1 MLEMEPWTAAW
12 ILEKLWNMPSGIG
25 SLIGAA
31 MGLFAVAWAARKG
44 FANLITAQ
52 EHQADLS
59 RQRDFRL
66 HEEHKQSLA
75 IALRAEIAEIAA
87 NSRLRAGRV
96 DRWIEGGPR
105 PTWSDLRF
113 IDMSPSPIFDRVSIH
128 LGDLGRD
135 LSRYVIAVYAAQS
148 EVQGKVD
155 NSRVIGATPM
165 SIETLRN
172 IKEHLLS
179 LADIAD
185 EAKRQLAAFI
195 DGSPVTALEDATAET
210 PETPET

>member
-44 FANLITAQ
+44 LANLITAQ

-87 NSRLRAGRV
+87 
-96 DRWIEGGPR
+96 
-105 PTWSDLRF
+105 DLTKRKF
-113 IDMSPSPIFDRVSIH
+113 
-128 LGDLGRD
+128 
-135 LSRYVIAVYAAQS
+135 A
-148 EVQGKVD
+148 
-155 NSRVIGATPM
+155 IGAMGELKTAPRGYHKDHPR
-165 SIETLRN
+165 IELIRRGDRRQ
-172 IKEHLLS
+172 HL
-179 LADIAD
+179 
-185 EAKRQLAAFI
+185 
-195 DGSPVTALEDATAET
+195 
-210 PETPET
+210 